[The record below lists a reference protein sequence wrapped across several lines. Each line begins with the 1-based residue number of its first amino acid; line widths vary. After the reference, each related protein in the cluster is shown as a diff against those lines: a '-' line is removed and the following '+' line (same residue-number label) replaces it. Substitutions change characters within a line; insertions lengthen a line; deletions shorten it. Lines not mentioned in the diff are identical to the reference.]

1 MYIYRGFQKWRSPI
15 AGWFIV
21 ENPIRMDDLGVPL
34 FQKTTIYM
42 YIHNWPWFSGLIY
55 LIIDDNCPTSDTW
68 LYVHRVYIYKY
79 IYIYTHTCMWFLMFE
94 PLITN
99 PISLISN
106 DTILHHTVWSRIC
119 ANSCLTMISEGC
131 LILGGM
137 GSFWYQKY
145 LEYNWDIHSCFF
157 QTNQQHLGLS
167 KHTIPSGNST

>member
-79 IYIYTHTCMWFLMFE
+79 IYIYTHTLVCGF
-94 PLITN
+94 
-99 PISLISN
+99 
-106 DTILHHTVWSRIC
+106 
-119 ANSCLTMISEGC
+119 
-131 LILGGM
+131 
-137 GSFWYQKY
+137 
-145 LEYNWDIHSCFF
+145 
-157 QTNQQHLGLS
+157 
-167 KHTIPSGNST
+167 